1 MINASWSCFFLRD
14 FLSKFADESMDLG
27 GPVLFLSC
35 ALYFYVF
42 EYCPQLATPVVVKI
56 IS

>member
-1 MINASWSCFFLRD
+1 MLNASWSCFFLRD
-14 FLSKFADESMDLG
+14 FLSKFADESMDLR

-35 ALYFYVF
+35 AMYCYVF
-42 EYCPQLATPVVVKI
+42 EYWPHLGTPVVVKI